1 MANRYSPFLHYLLVP
16 SLQIINTDKYI
27 YTAITQNNREINSVY
42 NYGLYISTVS
52 IKHKAVDRI
61 KAALRFQS
69 NATRI
74 SVRLKSKRTMFVT
87 SISAIVMERYINEQ
101 TDEKKVILQRIALT
115 ARRYRRFRLRNDSR
129 TCCQNK
135 QNGGQRR
142 SSRWS
147 E

>member
-1 MANRYSPFLHYLLVP
+1 MTSLSTYILSCVGNAIALVY
-16 SLQIINTDKYI
+16 IIHNI
-27 YTAITQNNREINSVY
+27 FYTAITQNNREIDRVH
-42 NYGLYISTVS
+42 NYGLYIATVG
-52 IKHKAVDRI
+52 IKHNAVDRI
-61 KAALRFQS
+61 KTALRFWS

-74 SVRLKSKRTMFVT
+74 SARLTSKRTMFVT
-87 SISAIVMERYINEQ
+87 SISAIVMNRYIYEQ
-101 TDEKKVILQRIALT
+101 TDEKQVILQRIALS

-142 SSRWS
+142 SSHWS

>member
-1 MANRYSPFLHYLLVP
+1 MNRGSLLRGRG
-16 SLQIINTDKYI
+16 IYI
-27 YTAITQNNREINSVY
+27 LYTAITLNNREIDRVH
-42 NYGLYISTVS
+42 NYGLYIATVS

-61 KAALRFQS
+61 KTALRFRS

-74 SVRLKSKRTMFVT
+74 SARLTSKRTMFVT
-87 SISAIVMERYINEQ
+87 SISAIVMERYINDQ
-101 TDEKKVILQRIALT
+101 TDKKNVILQRIALT
-115 ARRYRRFRLRNDSR
+115 ARRYRRFCLRNDSR